1 MIHILHTEKLYLNL
15 LGSLSSIAND
25 SFSLKSEEKK
35 ILNNG
40 ILVHY
45 VAILVLTTPHLFVCF
60 TLFSFC
66 FLQTEKASE
75 AHDCVD
81 HADDHYKECCIP
93 M

>member
-1 MIHILHTEKLYLNL
+1 MIRILHTEKLYLNL

-25 SFSLKSEEKK
+25 NLSLKSEEKK

-45 VAILVLTTPHLFVCF
+45 VAILVLTPPSCLFVLHYSPPVSCRLRRHPKPV
-60 TLFSFC
+60 TV
-66 FLQTEKASE
+66 
-75 AHDCVD
+75 VD
-81 HADDHYKECCIP
+81 HTDDHYKECCIP